1 MYFDSNSFSFLPNEF
16 KFKFDCDLNGIPK
29 DIDTVIDTIL
39 QGIK

>member
-1 MYFDSNSFSFLPNEF
+1 MYLDANKFSFLPNEF
-16 KFKFDCDLNGIPK
+16 KIKFDCDLNGIPK